1 MEYNFLGQAALTTIF
16 TITNEWA
23 QAAKTA
29 AIAAAKTY
37 TDTEIGKLPTYK
49 AGTGIAIADDGTISA
64 TGDATVDPSALPL
77 ASKTQ
82 QGAVIIGDGI
92 EIVDGKISV
101 THPDVYTK
109 TEANERFQT
118 AAQVETIAKA
128 EVAKIV
134 DGAPEAFD
142 TLKEIADALNKDTEG
157 GIVNGL
163 ITAINNAKDDAITAA
178 GAAADT
184 KTEAAKSEL
193 TAEIAK
199 KATPADVAAAK
210 QEAITAAAADAAKL
224 YQTKADMPTFREF
237 TAEEIRAIADAAIAA
252 A

>member
-134 DGAPEAFD
+134 DGAPETLD
-142 TLKEIADALNKDTEG
+142 TLKEIADTLNKDTEG

-163 ITAINNAKDDAITAA
+163 VTTINNAKADAITAA
-178 GAAADT
+178 DT
-184 KTEAAKSEL
+184 KIEAAKSEL

-199 KATPADVAAAK
+199 KATPDDVAAAK

-224 YQTKADMPTFREF
+224 YQPKADMPTFREF